1 MDEQTKQVTTEDKG
15 KTFTQDDV
23 NAAVEARLSR
33 ERAKYADYE
42 ALKEKAAKYDKAEEA
57 AKSEL
62 QKAQDLAADYKA
74 KLDAREKELNATKAR
89 DKVSAETG
97 VPAALLTG
105 ESEES
110 CRAQA
115 EALLKWRG
123 APKAAPNRSV
133 DHMLSSKA
141 STKTS
146 SEYEAGLL
154 KMSGD
159 LFQE

>member
-1 MDEQTKQVTTEDKG
+1 MDEQTKQTTPEDKG
-15 KTFTQDDV
+15 KTFTQEDV

-42 ALKEKAAKYDKAEEA
+42 ALKEKAAKYDKAEES

-105 ESEES
+105 ESEEA
-110 CRAQA
+110 CKAQA
-115 EALLKWRG
+115 EALLQWRG
-123 APKAAPNRSV
+123 TPKAAPNRSV
-133 DHMLSSKA
+133 DHMLSSKT
-141 STKTS
+141 STKTN

-154 KMSGD
+154 KMSGE
-159 LFQE
+159 LFHE